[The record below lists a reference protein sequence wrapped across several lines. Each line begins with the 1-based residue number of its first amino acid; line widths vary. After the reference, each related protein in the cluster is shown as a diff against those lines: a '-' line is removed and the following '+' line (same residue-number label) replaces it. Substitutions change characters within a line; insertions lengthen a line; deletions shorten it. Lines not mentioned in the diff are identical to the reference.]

1 MNNCELREQLYNYV
15 FYVLYLLFF
24 FFENDEVT
32 TQSFANRG
40 SPYDL
45 FFLIEEFLLFVNGI
59 E

>member
-1 MNNCELREQLYNYV
+1 MFFM
-15 FYVLYLLFF
+15 FYIFCF